1 MEQLKGVTLESVVIA
16 THAAKYV
23 RCLAE
28 RGIVKLSD
36 FPMITHINEII
47 NSGAMVDIP
56 WKAFES
62 EKI

>member
-1 MEQLKGVTLESVVIA
+1 M
-16 THAAKYV
+16 

-36 FPMITHINEII
+36 FPMITHIDEIV
-47 NSGAMVDIP
+47 NSGGKVDIP

-62 EKI
+62 EKR